1 MKKISHL
8 SEVWSGILDK
18 IMQTK
23 QTAFSVACFSGGWCV
38 VCYHDMFSFIT
49 DLYITCCYL
58 STWWQKQLA
67 GKNDPFVKRSSG
79 ISIFALFFSSKFSK
93 LRRCK
98 FASFELSG
106 RLNNQDQITPRRRR
120 LALKTKAAQ
129 YWYDSAYSSDYR
141 NVSCTSLDPSCWTK
155 TENVLAFRTDLSLEY
170 KHWAENQD

>member
-1 MKKISHL
+1 MR
-8 SEVWSGILDK
+8 SEAGFLIKLC
-18 IMQTK
+18 K
-23 QTAFSVACFSGGWCV
+23 QNKPHSAWLVFLEAGALFV
-38 VCYHDMFSFIT
+38 YHDMFSFIT
-49 DLYITCCYL
+49 DLYSTCCYL

-98 FASFELSG
+98 FATFELSG
-106 RLNNQDQITPRRRR
+106 RLNNQDEITPRPQR